1 MKNITLL
8 VMAAGMGSRYGGLKQ
23 LDTVGPS
30 GETIIDYSV
39 FDAIKAGFTKVVFII
54 RKEFEQEFR
63 SKISDKYAG
72 KIEVEFAFQDVNALP
87 DGFTCPPGREKPWGT
102 AHAILTAADLINE
115 PFVAINGDDF
125 YGSESFKVVADHYK
139 EGSNNFSMVAFQL
152 DKTLSTFGGVTRGL
166 CTLKGDAL
174 DTVIETGDLKK
185 IGNYVS
191 SDRDVELDGSEPVSM
206 NVWGFTPA
214 LFDYLR
220 PMFVDFLNSGG
231 VEMKSEFLI
240 PSVVNGLIRSGQENV
255 HVLRSSS
262 TWFGVTYKED
272 RPFVLGEIQKL
283 IDNDKYP
290 SQLFS
295 KLNV

>member
-1 MKNITLL
+1 MKNSSVL

-102 AHAILTAADLINE
+102 AHAILTAAELINE

-139 EGSNNFSMVAFQL
+139 EGSNNFSMVGKYLPLATSEYQCFAQSCDLFWLKGQANFQTMPL
-152 DKTLSTFGGVTRGL
+152 VNHGLFKRAIVYRKPMVLNFIVKTPIAGYCLAQSRIGKVKL
-166 CTLKGDAL
+166 GDAL
-174 DTVIETGDLKK
+174 ICLV
-185 IGNYVS
+185 
-191 SDRDVELDGSEPVSM
+191 
-206 NVWGFTPA
+206 
-214 LFDYLR
+214 
-220 PMFVDFLNSGG
+220 
-231 VEMKSEFLI
+231 
-240 PSVVNGLIRSGQENV
+240 
-255 HVLRSSS
+255 
-262 TWFGVTYKED
+262 
-272 RPFVLGEIQKL
+272 
-283 IDNDKYP
+283 
-290 SQLFS
+290 
-295 KLNV
+295 

>member
-39 FDAIKAGFTKVVFII
+39 FDALKAGFTKVVFII
-54 RKEFEQEFR
+54 RKEFEQEFK
-63 SKISDKYAG
+63 SKISDKYSG
-72 KIEVEFAFQDVNALP
+72 KIKVEFAFQDVSDLP

-125 YGSESFKVVADHYK
+125 YGSESFKVVADYYK
-139 EGSNNFSMVAFQL
+139 KGSINFSMVAFQL

-166 CTLKGDAL
+166 CTLKRNTL
-174 DTVIETGDLKK
+174 DTVIETGGLRKT
-185 IGNYVS
+185 GNKVF
-191 SDRDVELDGSEPVSM
+191 SDRAIELDGSEPVSM
-206 NVWGFTPA
+206 NVWGFTPD
-214 LFDYLR
+214 LFSYLR
-220 PMFVDFLNSGG
+220 LMFIDFLNSEGG
-231 VEMKSEFLI
+231 EMKSEFLI
-240 PSVVNGLIRSGQENV
+240 PSVVNNLIKSGEEQV
-255 HVLRSSS
+255 YVLRSSS

-272 RPFVLGEIQKL
+272 RPFVLSQIKRL
-283 IDNDKYP
+283 INEGKYP
-290 SQLFS
+290 NQLF
-295 KLNV
+295 